1 MFSSILVLLHP
12 TLGYS
17 EIRFYFEIHSEITEI
32 HVSGLLSN
40 RINNKL
46 EKSNLI
52 DEHALI
58 RGPAKSDQHQ
68 FSPNNNRYKKNICAR
83 EN

>member
-17 EIRFYFEIHSEITEI
+17 EIRFYFEYTLRSLRYMR
-32 HVSGLLSN
+32 VGLLSD
-40 RINNKL
+40 RINKKL
-46 EKSNLI
+46 EKSNFI

-58 RGPAKSDQHQ
+58 REPAKSDQHQ
-68 FSPNNNRYKKNICAR
+68 FSPNNNRYQKNICAR

>member
-32 HVSGLLSN
+32 HVSGI
-40 RINNKL
+40 INQQN
-46 EKSNLI
+46 
-52 DEHALI
+52 
-58 RGPAKSDQHQ
+58 
-68 FSPNNNRYKKNICAR
+68 
-83 EN
+83 